1 MSKTDDK
8 LSDQAGETL
17 RPANSRAVRWSF
29 GLGLAMLAALAVV
42 SHLYAVN

>member
-1 MSKTDDK
+1 MPKANDK
-8 LSDQAGETL
+8 LSDEAGEPL

-29 GLGLAMLAALAVV
+29 GIGFAVLAALAVV